1 MLSYTAK
8 QTTYNTHST
17 FKNIHMQYLI
27 GNPHPYSTKGI
38 KDITEVLGDQQAE
51 GIKLTVDLLVEQV
64 AAIRVQEHLTVDFLV
79 ELF

>member
-1 MLSYTAK
+1 
-8 QTTYNTHST
+8 
-17 FKNIHMQYLI
+17 MQYLI